1 VTGDEDRRSFHD
13 VRLARRLEDP
23 TFRAAFERARRRI
36 EAFTETTRDP
46 KRIDELLALLR
57 AVWVANPDWRLGQLV
72 QVAASEG
79 ARMTADV
86 FQADDAEVEAGLRRL
101 LDERPSGTVL

>member
-46 KRIDELLALLR
+46 ERIDELLALLR
-57 AVWVANPDWRLGQLV
+57 EV